1 MFFILSKTLN
11 YLLMP
16 LTIVFL
22 CLLAS
27 IVVKKVRLRKW
38 LFWIG
43 FFLLWLF
50 TNEFISNELM
60 RAWEIPARRFDSLH
74 KYKLG
79 IVLTGTTLP
88 LKPNDRVY
96 FQRGADRVT
105 HTVQLYKLGLIERIL
120 ISGGTGRLV
129 QEEEPEANLFRKAM
143 ILMGVPEEKIT
154 IENET
159 RNTYESAVEV
169 KKMLTDSA
177 YQSSDLLLITSAFH
191 MRRSLACYR
200 KAGLEPEPFTTDF
213 FSHERLF
220 YIDTLFVPK
229 VDALVTWH
237 KLTREWVG
245 FIAYKVAGYV

>member
-1 MFFILSKTLN
+1 MFFFLSKTLS

-16 LTIVFL
+16 LTIVFV
-22 CLLAS
+22 CLVAS
-27 IVVKKVRLRKW
+27 VFIRNVRFKKR
-38 LFWIG
+38 LFWCGLIL
-43 FFLLWLF
+43 FWFF
-50 TNEFISNELM
+50 TNEFISNEFM

-105 HTVQLYKLGLIERIL
+105 HTVQLYKSGLIENIL
-120 ISGGTGRLV
+120 ISGGTGRLLTK
-129 QEEEPEANLFRKAM
+129 EEPEADLYKKAM
-143 ILMGVPEEKIT
+143 ILMGVPVEKIT

-169 KKMLTDSA
+169 KKMLQDSV
-177 YQSSDLLLITSAFH
+177 YRNSDLLLITSAFH

-200 KAGLEPEPFTTDF
+200 KAGLEPDPFTTDF
-213 FSHERLF
+213 FSHERVF
-220 YIDTLFVPK
+220 YFDTLLIPK
-229 VDALVTWH
+229 VEALIVWH
-237 KLTREWVG
+237 KLAKEWVG
-245 FIAYKVAGYV
+245 FIAYKIAGYV

>member
-1 MFFILSKTLN
+1 MFFALSKTVSF
-11 YLLMP
+11 LLMP

-22 CLLAS
+22 CLIAS
-27 IVVKKVRLRKW
+27 FIVRNIRLKKW

-79 IVLTGTTLP
+79 IMLTGTTLS

-96 FQRGADRVT
+96 FQRGADRVV
-105 HTVQLYKLGLIERIL
+105 HTVQLYKMGLIEKIL

-129 QEEEPEANLFRKAM
+129 GEAEPEADLVKKAM
-143 ILMGVPEEKIT
+143 LLMGVPEEKII

-169 KKMLTDSA
+169 RKMLADSL
-177 YQSSDLLLITSAFH
+177 YKNSEIVLVTSAFH

-200 KAGLEPEPFTTDF
+200 KAGLEPEAFSTDF
-213 FSHERLF
+213 YSHQRVF
-220 YIDTLFVPK
+220 YIDTLFIPK
-229 VDALVTWH
+229 VEALVTWN
-237 KLTREWVG
+237 KLAKEWLG
-245 FIAYKVAGYV
+245 FVAYKIAGYV